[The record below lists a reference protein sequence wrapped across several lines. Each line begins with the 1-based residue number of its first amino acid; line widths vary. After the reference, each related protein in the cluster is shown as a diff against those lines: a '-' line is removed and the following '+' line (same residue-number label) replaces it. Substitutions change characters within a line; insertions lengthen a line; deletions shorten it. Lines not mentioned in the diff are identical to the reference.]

1 MRGEQL
7 LLMHAVFSSLRN
19 SISGMGHI
27 KNSKRGVAYKIRR
40 QNFPRLN
47 DVFNCTY
54 SFGCTSACACI
65 TLYNTLKQFC
75 SKKGRSKKSKPTGQG
90 EKQQNSTN
98 IFCLQHV
105 RVANLEYFED
115 HKLPDN
121 QIVSNKNPSDFS
133 TNISVG
139 SERGANIKITRQKK
153 GV

>member
-1 MRGEQL
+1 MRGKQL

-90 EKQQNSTN
+90 EKQQNSAAQIFFVYNTYAQQTWSTLKTTN
-98 IFCLQHV
+98 CLTIESFPTKIPLIFRRIFRSVL
-105 RVANLEYFED
+105 REG
-115 HKLPDN
+115 
-121 QIVSNKNPSDFS
+121 QI
-133 TNISVG
+133 
-139 SERGANIKITRQKK
+139 
-153 GV
+153 

>member
-54 SFGCTSACACI
+54 SFGCTTAFACI

-75 SKKGRSKKSKPTGQG
+75 SKGGPRSLNRQGRGRNSKTAQIFFVYNTYAQQTWSTLKTTNCLTIETFPTKIPLIFRRIFRSVLREGQ
-90 EKQQNSTN
+90 
-98 IFCLQHV
+98 I
-105 RVANLEYFED
+105 
-115 HKLPDN
+115 
-121 QIVSNKNPSDFS
+121 
-133 TNISVG
+133 
-139 SERGANIKITRQKK
+139 
-153 GV
+153 